1 MQNRTRLFVSADYDK
16 AFAFMIGAILIG
28 VLLGTVS
35 FCFLSN
41 DLSDMLL
48 RAGERHIDFR
58 RSSDMGHILLDS
70 FFVSSLFITAVF
82 ILGFFAL
89 GQLPALLILV
99 YRGMGLGMVLSQV
112 YTSYPAGSAAAAALI
127 LIPAAVVSC
136 TALCMAAKESVR
148 FSSRLLTIV
157 LCSDPC
163 SGIVSMTKV
172 YGTKYLMFEAAA
184 AASAAVDCIF
194 SVLLSSR
201 I

>member
-41 DLSDMLL
+41 DLSDML
-48 RAGERHIDFR
+48 